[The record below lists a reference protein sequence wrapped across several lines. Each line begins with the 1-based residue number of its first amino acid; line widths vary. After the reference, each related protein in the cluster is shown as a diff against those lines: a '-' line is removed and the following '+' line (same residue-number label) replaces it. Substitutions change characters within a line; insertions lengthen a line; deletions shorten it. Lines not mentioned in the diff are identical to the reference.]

1 MADAEAQPKKSDL
14 KVRVASALVMLGVAG
29 TALWLGGWF
38 WALFVGAV
46 ALGVVWEW
54 WNLVRGFVH
63 GLVGRV
69 LWMLGGLVYVG
80 LAALMFVVLREDP
93 VTGWPMLLLV
103 LLGVIGT
110 DVGAYFAGR
119 TFGGPKI
126 APAISPSKT
135 WSGLGGGILGAA
147 TGIWLAMKIALSQSF
162 VGAVNTALAGSSESV
177 DMVTGFG
184 WPSLIG
190 SLIAGAVLAVIAQSG
205 DFFESWM
212 KRRAGVKDSSQ
223 LIPGHGGLFDRAD
236 GMLAVM
242 FAIGLL
248 SVHSFVFSQ

>member
-54 WNLVRGFVH
+54 WNLVRGFVP

-119 TFGGPKI
+119 TLGGPKI

-135 WSGLGGGILGAA
+135 WSGLGGGMLGA
-147 TGIWLAMKIALSQSF
+147 GLMIYLALILNQYLVRSYLLTAH
-162 VGAVNTALAGSSESV
+162 GASDLAAEQIVAPKLLGCLLAG
-177 DMVTGFG
+177 M
-184 WPSLIG
+184 
-190 SLIAGAVLAVIAQSG
+190 VLAVIAQSG